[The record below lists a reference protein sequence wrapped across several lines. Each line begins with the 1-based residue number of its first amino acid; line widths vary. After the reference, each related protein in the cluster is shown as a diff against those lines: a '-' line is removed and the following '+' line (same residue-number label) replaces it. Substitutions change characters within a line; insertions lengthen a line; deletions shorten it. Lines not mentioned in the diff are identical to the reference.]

1 MHITP
6 SFKPFFFFNQ
16 ESHGRTI
23 MSLTKTDDDLSSSL
37 SNITA
42 LEKSLSAANEKFI
55 FMQKLRHFVSIIC
68 DFLKV

>member
-1 MHITP
+1 
-6 SFKPFFFFNQ
+6 
-16 ESHGRTI
+16 
-23 MSLTKTDDDLSSSL
+23 MSLTKTDDDLSALL

-55 FMQKLRHFVSIIC
+55 FMQKLRHFVSVIC